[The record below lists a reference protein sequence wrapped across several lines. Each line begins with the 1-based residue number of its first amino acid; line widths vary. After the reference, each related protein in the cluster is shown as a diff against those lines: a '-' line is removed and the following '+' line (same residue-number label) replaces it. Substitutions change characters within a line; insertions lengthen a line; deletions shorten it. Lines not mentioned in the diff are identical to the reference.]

1 MISIP
6 FSWFGFTDWLLGQEA
21 GIIIMFATF
30 GTLFASIA
38 SLIILNVLGLK
49 KLSAYIAGALFCSV
63 FISMIVMIPLMLL
76 FSLEETI
83 KFQLIWLVIVG
94 SCLIFFFTNQQYLNN
109 YFNQAKAKANQE
121 MEKQTEK
128 AKTQGR
134 IKGKY
139 KK

>member
-6 FSWFGFTDWLLGQEA
+6 FSWLGFTDWLLDQEA

-30 GTLFASIA
+30 GTLFASIV

-49 KLSAYIAGALFCSV
+49 KLSGYVAGSLFCSV

-76 FSLEETI
+76 FGLEETI

-94 SCLIFFFTNQQYLNN
+94 SCLLFFLTNQNYLNS
-109 YFNQAKAKANQE
+109 YFNKAVDKANNE
-121 MEKQTEK
+121 IKNKQK
-128 AKTQGR
+128 KS
-134 IKGKY
+134 KGK
-139 KK
+139 

>member
-30 GTLFASIA
+30 GTLFASIG

-49 KLSAYIAGALFCSV
+49 KLSGYVAGALFCSV

-76 FSLEETI
+76 FGLEETI

-94 SCLIFFFTNQQYLNN
+94 SCLLFFLSNQNYLNS
-109 YFNQAKAKANQE
+109 YFNKAVDKANNE
-121 MEKQTEK
+121 IKNKQKKSKNNK
-128 AKTQGR
+128 AQK
-134 IKGKY
+134 
-139 KK
+139 

>member
-6 FSWFGFTDWLLGQEA
+6 FSWLGFTDWLLNQEA

-30 GTLFASIA
+30 GTLFASIV

-49 KLSAYIAGALFCSV
+49 KLSGYVAGSLFCSV

-76 FSLEETI
+76 FGLEETI

-94 SCLIFFFTNQQYLNN
+94 SCLLFFLTNQNYLNS
-109 YFNQAKAKANQE
+109 YFNKAVDKANNE
-121 MEKQTEK
+121 IKNKQ
-128 AKTQGR
+128 
-134 IKGKY
+134 
-139 KK
+139 KKSKSK

>member
-6 FSWFGFTDWLLGQEA
+6 FSWLGFTDWLLTQEA

-30 GTLFASIA
+30 GTLFASIV

-49 KLSAYIAGALFCSV
+49 KLSGYVAGSLFCSV

-76 FSLEETI
+76 FGFEETI

-94 SCLIFFFTNQQYLNN
+94 SCLLFFLTNQNYLNS
-109 YFNQAKAKANQE
+109 YFSKAVDKANNE
-121 MEKQTEK
+121 IKSKQK
-128 AKTQGR
+128 KS
-134 IKGKY
+134 KGK
-139 KK
+139 

>member
-6 FSWFGFTDWLLGQEA
+6 FSWLGFTDWLLDQEA

-30 GTLFASIA
+30 GTLFASIV

-49 KLSAYIAGALFCSV
+49 KLSGYVAGSLFCSV

-76 FSLEETI
+76 FGLEETI

-94 SCLIFFFTNQQYLNN
+94 SCLLFFLTNQNYLNS
-109 YFNQAKAKANQE
+109 YFNKAVDKANNE
-121 MEKQTEK
+121 
-128 AKTQGR
+128 
-134 IKGKY
+134 IKNQQ
-139 KK
+139 KKSKNK

>member
-6 FSWFGFTDWLLGQEA
+6 FSWLGFTDWLLEQEA

-30 GTLFASIA
+30 GTLFASIV

-49 KLSAYIAGALFCSV
+49 KLSGYVAGSLFCSV

-76 FSLEETI
+76 FRLEETI

-94 SCLIFFFTNQQYLNN
+94 SCLLFFLTNQNYLNS
-109 YFNQAKAKANQE
+109 YFNKAVDKANNE
-121 MEKQTEK
+121 IKNKQ
-128 AKTQGR
+128 
-134 IKGKY
+134 
-139 KK
+139 KKSKRK

>member
-6 FSWFGFTDWLLGQEA
+6 FSWLGFTDWLLDQEA

-30 GTLFASIA
+30 GTLFASIV

-49 KLSAYIAGALFCSV
+49 KLSGYVAGSLFCSV

-76 FSLEETI
+76 FGLEETI

-94 SCLIFFFTNQQYLNN
+94 SCLLFFLTNQNYLNS
-109 YFNQAKAKANQE
+109 YFNKAVDKANNE
-121 MEKQTEK
+121 IKNKQ
-128 AKTQGR
+128 
-134 IKGKY
+134 
-139 KK
+139 KKSKSK

>member
-6 FSWFGFTDWLLGQEA
+6 FSWLGFTDWLLDQEA

-30 GTLFASIA
+30 GTLFASIV

-49 KLSAYIAGALFCSV
+49 KLSGYVAGSLFCSV

-76 FSLEETI
+76 FGFEETI

-94 SCLIFFFTNQQYLNN
+94 SCLLFFLTNQNYLDS
-109 YFNQAKAKANQE
+109 YFNKAVDKANNE
-121 MEKQTEK
+121 IKNKQK
-128 AKTQGR
+128 KS
-134 IKGKY
+134 KGK
-139 KK
+139 

>member
-6 FSWFGFTDWLLGQEA
+6 FSWLGFTDWLLNQEA

-30 GTLFASIA
+30 GTLFASIV

-49 KLSAYIAGALFCSV
+49 KLSGYVAGSLFCSV

-76 FSLEETI
+76 FGFEETI

-94 SCLIFFFTNQQYLNN
+94 SCLLFFLTNQNYLDS
-109 YFNQAKAKANQE
+109 YFNKAVDKANNE
-121 MEKQTEK
+121 IKNKQK
-128 AKTQGR
+128 KS
-134 IKGKY
+134 KGK
-139 KK
+139 